1 MFLGKNTKGIQ
12 MLGISSLLDQCSGLT
27 SSIPKNMGMTI
38 NHCRNYQ
45 MSIGDNPKWASRAI
59 QGLTSNTHYNMELN
73 TYKSQDSV
81 YPQEIQIKKMKKR
94 VDTGQEIEV
103 SYENVTLATPN
114 DYFNLVAKVSEENRD
129 SLRVTEE
136 LGFEYY
142 TERILVKL

>member
-1 MFLGKNTKGIQ
+1 
-12 MLGISSLLDQCSGLT
+12 
-27 SSIPKNMGMTI
+27 
-38 NHCRNYQ
+38 
-45 MSIGDNPKWASRAI
+45 
-59 QGLTSNTHYNMELN
+59 MELN

-94 VDTGQEIEV
+94 VDTGQEIEA

>member
-1 MFLGKNTKGIQ
+1 
-12 MLGISSLLDQCSGLT
+12 
-27 SSIPKNMGMTI
+27 
-38 NHCRNYQ
+38 
-45 MSIGDNPKWASRAI
+45 
-59 QGLTSNTHYNMELN
+59 MELN